1 MARLIPHLLRFAV
14 ADSEGRLIWHGDL
27 HQAAC
32 TMRSVF
38 DLHCPWRAARPS
50 RMRPRP
56 GLPGHASAPFDLGHK
71 RGGALRG
78 WRRASSAGR
87 RRPSSSVATAEPC
100 GIAAQQCD
108 EPIGLRPREAIE
120 HGCRDSIV
128 LDRRHEGGAHHLAEW
143 RCREHVAPPTA
154 PLQSGCGDAV
164 LQHRN
169 QHLRSQRGRPGG
181 QESAATVA
189 SRACGLWSIL
199 AGSGY

>member
-32 TMRSVF
+32 TMRGVF

-108 EPIGLRPREAIE
+108 EPIRLRPREAIPE
-120 HGCRDSIV
+120 ATSGTGAKPADLPVVRPTKFEFVISLQTARLLGIEVPEDLVRRRDVIAGLGSVAAWPLAARAQQGERVWRIGV
-128 LDRRHEGGAHHLAEW
+128 AAEGG
-143 RCREHVAPPTA
+143 
-154 PLQSGCGDAV
+154 Q
-164 LQHRN
+164 
-169 QHLRSQRGRPGG
+169 
-181 QESAATVA
+181 
-189 SRACGLWSIL
+189 
-199 AGSGY
+199 